1 MKKKVVVLGATGSIG
16 KSSLEIMSTL
26 PDLFDVV
33 GLVANK
39 NANSLLELSQK
50 YNCNKLCLCGV
61 ADSSAAS
68 GQNFINIPAE
78 VSYTGTDGIKSL
90 LDDTKPD
97 IVING
102 IAGSSGL
109 MPSVFVL
116 ERGIDLALANKETVV
131 MAYPLVRELAIKNNC
146 RILPVDSEHSAV
158 FSLINHFGREN
169 TARIILTASG
179 GPFRTFTKEKLLS
192 VTFADALKHPT
203 WNMGP
208 KITVDSSSL
217 ANKGLEVIEACRL
230 FDATPEQVK
239 VTIHPQSLVH
249 SLIQT
254 KDGALYAQIS
264 KPDMKHPILTALSW
278 PDFTPNSLELLN
290 LYDFNSPLE
299 MTFAAPDLDRFP
311 MLRLAYKAAASNG
324 GYTIAY
330 NAANEVAV
338 AAFAQGKIG
347 FYGISDLTEN
357 VLSHDWTAEPTDFD
371 DVMRIDGNARKL
383 AQEKLA

>member
-1 MKKKVVVLGATGSIG
+1 MKKVVVLGATGSIG

-26 PDLFDVV
+26 PDLFCVV

-39 NANSLLELSQK
+39 NAESLIALSKK
-50 YNCNKLCLCGV
+50 YHCNKLCLCG
-61 ADSSAAS
+61 AE
-68 GQNFINIPAE
+68 NPAFDE
-78 VSYTGTDGIKSL
+78 ISYTGIDGLKRL

-102 IAGSSGL
+102 IAGSAGL

-131 MAYPLVRELAIKNNC
+131 MAYPLVHTLAKKNNC

-169 TARIILTASG
+169 VARIVLTASG
-179 GPFRTFTKEKLLS
+179 GPFRTFPKEKLLK
-192 VTFADALKHPT
+192 VTLEDALKHPT

-230 FDATPEQVK
+230 FDVKPEQVK

-264 KPDMKHPILTALSW
+264 KPDMKHPILTALTW
-278 PDFTPNSLELLN
+278 PDFTENSLELLN
-290 LYDFNSPLE
+290 LYDFESPLE
-299 MTFAAPDLDRFP
+299 MTFASPDFDRFP
-311 MLRLAYKAAASNG
+311 MLRLAYKAAENNG

-338 AAFAQGKIG
+338 ASFAKGKIG
-347 FYGISDLTEN
+347 FYGISDLTQS
-357 VLSHDWTAEPTDFD
+357 VLDNDWTSEPKSFDEVMEIDFK
-371 DVMRIDGNARKL
+371 ARSL
-383 AQEKLA
+383 AQEKLS

>member
-1 MKKKVVVLGATGSIG
+1 MKKVVVLGATGSIG

-26 PDLFDVV
+26 PDLFRVV

-39 NANSLLELSQK
+39 NADSLISLSKQ
-50 YNCNKLCLCGV
+50 YCCDKLCLCGV
-61 ADSSAAS
+61 SDSSAAS
-68 GQNFINIPAE
+68 DTNCANVPNEI
-78 VSYTGTDGIKSL
+78 SYTGIDGIKKL

-102 IAGSSGL
+102 IAGSAGL
-109 MPSVFVL
+109 LPSVFVL

-131 MAYPLVRELAIKNNC
+131 MAYPLVRALAEKNNC

-158 FSLINHFGREN
+158 FSLINHFGKEN
-169 TARIILTASG
+169 VARIVLTASG
-179 GPFRTFTKEKLLS
+179 GPFRTFSKEKLLK
-192 VTFADALKHPT
+192 VTLEDALKHPT

-230 FDATPEQVK
+230 FDAKPEQVK

-254 KDGALYAQIS
+254 KDGALYGQIS
-264 KPDMKHPILTALSW
+264 KPDMKHPILTALTW
-278 PDFTPNSLELLN
+278 PDFTENSLELLN
-290 LYDFNSPLE
+290 LYDFESPLE
-299 MTFAAPDLDRFP
+299 MTFSGPDFNRFP
-311 MLRLAYKAAASNG
+311 MLRLAYKAATNNG

-338 AAFAQGKIG
+338 ASFAKGKIG
-347 FYGISDLTEN
+347 FYGISGLTEN
-357 VLSHDWTAEPTDFD
+357 VLSHDWASEPKSFD
-371 DVMRIDGNARKL
+371 EVMEIDRKARSL
-383 AQEKLA
+383 AQEKVS

>member
-1 MKKKVVVLGATGSIG
+1 MKKVVVLGATGSIG

-26 PDLFDVV
+26 PDLFCVV

-39 NANSLLELSQK
+39 NAESLIALSKK
-50 YNCNKLCLCGV
+50 YHCNKLCLCG
-61 ADSSAAS
+61 AE
-68 GQNFINIPAE
+68 NPAFDE
-78 VSYTGTDGIKSL
+78 ISYTGIDGIKRL

-102 IAGSSGL
+102 IAGSAGL

-131 MAYPLVRELAIKNNC
+131 MAYPLVHTLAKKNNC

-169 TARIILTASG
+169 VARIVLTASG
-179 GPFRTFTKEKLLS
+179 GPFRTFPKEKLLK
-192 VTFADALKHPT
+192 VTLEDALKHPT

-230 FDATPEQVK
+230 FDAKPEQVK

-264 KPDMKHPILTALSW
+264 KPDMKHPILTALTW
-278 PDFTPNSLELLN
+278 PDFTENSLELLN
-290 LYDFNSPLE
+290 LYDFESPLE
-299 MTFAAPDLDRFP
+299 MTFAGPDFDRFP
-311 MLRLAYKAAASNG
+311 MLRLAYKAAEKNG

-338 AAFAQGKIG
+338 ASFAKGKIG
-347 FYGISDLTEN
+347 FYGISDLTQS
-357 VLSHDWTAEPTDFD
+357 VLDNDWTSEPKSFEE
-371 DVMRIDGNARKL
+371 VMEIDYKARNL
-383 AQEKLA
+383 AQERLS

>member
-1 MKKKVVVLGATGSIG
+1 MKKVVVLGATGSIG

-26 PDLFDVV
+26 PDLFCVV

-39 NANSLLELSQK
+39 NAESLIALSKK
-50 YNCNKLCLCGV
+50 YHCNKLCLCGV
-61 ADSSAAS
+61 ET
-68 GQNFINIPAE
+68 PAFDE
-78 VSYTGTDGIKSL
+78 ISYTGIDGLKHL

-102 IAGSSGL
+102 IAGSAGL

-131 MAYPLVRELAIKNNC
+131 MAYPLVHALAQKNNC

-169 TARIILTASG
+169 VARIVLTASG
-179 GPFRTFTKEKLLS
+179 GPFRTFPKEKLLK
-192 VTFADALKHPT
+192 VTLEDALKHPT

-230 FDATPEQVK
+230 FDAKPEQVK

-264 KPDMKHPILTALSW
+264 KPDMKHPILTALTW
-278 PDFTPNSLELLN
+278 PDFTENSLELLN
-290 LYDFNSPLE
+290 LYDFESPLE
-299 MTFAAPDLDRFP
+299 MTFAGPDFDRFP
-311 MLRLAYKAAASNG
+311 MLRLAYKAAENNG

-338 AAFAQGKIG
+338 ASFAKRKIG
-347 FYGISDLTEN
+347 FYGISDLTQS
-357 VLSHDWTAEPTDFD
+357 VLDNDWTSEPKSFEE
-371 DVMRIDGNARKL
+371 VMEIDYKARNL
-383 AQEKLA
+383 AQERLS

>member
-1 MKKKVVVLGATGSIG
+1 MKKVVVLGATGSIG

-26 PDLFDVV
+26 PDLFCVV

-39 NANSLLELSQK
+39 NAESLIALSKK
-50 YNCNKLCLCGV
+50 YHCNKLCLCG
-61 ADSSAAS
+61 AE
-68 GQNFINIPAE
+68 NPAFDE
-78 VSYTGTDGIKSL
+78 ISYTGIDGLKRL

-102 IAGSSGL
+102 IAGSAGL

-116 ERGIDLALANKETVV
+116 ERGIDHALANKETVV
-131 MAYPLVRELAIKNNC
+131 MAYPLVHTLAKTNNC

-169 TARIILTASG
+169 VARIVLTASG
-179 GPFRTFTKEKLLS
+179 GPFRTFPKEKLLK
-192 VTFADALKHPT
+192 VTLEDALKHPT

-230 FDATPEQVK
+230 FDAKPEQVK

-264 KPDMKHPILTALSW
+264 KPDMKHPILTALTW
-278 PDFTPNSLELLN
+278 PDFTENSLELLN
-290 LYDFNSPLE
+290 LYDFESPLE
-299 MTFAAPDLDRFP
+299 MTFAGPDFDRFP
-311 MLRLAYKAAASNG
+311 MLRLAYKAAEKNG

-338 AAFAQGKIG
+338 ASFAKGKIG
-347 FYGISDLTEN
+347 FYGISDLTQS
-357 VLSHDWTAEPTDFD
+357 VLDNDWTSEPKSFDEVMEIDFK
-371 DVMRIDGNARKL
+371 ARSL
-383 AQEKLA
+383 AQERLS

>member
-1 MKKKVVVLGATGSIG
+1 MKKVVVLGATGSIG

-26 PDLFDVV
+26 PDLFCVV

-39 NANSLLELSQK
+39 NAESLIALSKK
-50 YNCNKLCLCGV
+50 YNCNKLCLCG
-61 ADSSAAS
+61 AE
-68 GQNFINIPAE
+68 NPAFDE
-78 VSYTGTDGIKSL
+78 ISYTGIDGIKHL

-102 IAGSSGL
+102 IAGSAGL

-131 MAYPLVRELAIKNNC
+131 MAYPLVHTLAKTNNC

-169 TARIILTASG
+169 VARIVLTASG
-179 GPFRTFTKEKLLS
+179 GPFRTFSKEKLLK
-192 VTFADALKHPT
+192 VTLEDALKHPT

-230 FDATPEQVK
+230 FDAKPEQVK

-264 KPDMKHPILTALSW
+264 KPDMKHPILTALTW
-278 PDFTPNSLELLN
+278 PDFTENSLELLN
-290 LYDFNSPLE
+290 LYDFESPLE
-299 MTFAAPDLDRFP
+299 MTFAGPDFDRFP
-311 MLRLAYKAAASNG
+311 MLRLAYKAAEKNG

-338 AAFAQGKIG
+338 ASFAKRKIG
-347 FYGISDLTEN
+347 FYSISDLTQS
-357 VLSHDWTAEPTDFD
+357 VLDNDWTSEPKSFEEVMEIDFK
-371 DVMRIDGNARKL
+371 ARSL
-383 AQEKLA
+383 AQERLS

>member
-1 MKKKVVVLGATGSIG
+1 MKKVVVLGATGSIG

-26 PDLFDVV
+26 PDLFCVV

-39 NANSLLELSQK
+39 NAEALIALSKK
-50 YNCNKLCLCGV
+50 YHCNKLCLCG
-61 ADSSAAS
+61 AE
-68 GQNFINIPAE
+68 NPAFDE
-78 VSYTGTDGIKSL
+78 ISYTGIDGIKRL

-102 IAGSSGL
+102 IAGSAGL

-131 MAYPLVRELAIKNNC
+131 MAYPLVHTLAKTNNC

-169 TARIILTASG
+169 VARIVLTASG
-179 GPFRTFTKEKLLS
+179 GPFRTFPKEKLLK
-192 VTFADALKHPT
+192 VTLEDALKHPT

-230 FDATPEQVK
+230 FDAKPEQVK

-264 KPDMKHPILTALSW
+264 KPDMKHPILTALTW
-278 PDFTPNSLELLN
+278 PDFTENSLELLN
-290 LYDFNSPLE
+290 LYDFESPLE
-299 MTFAAPDLDRFP
+299 MTFAGPDFDRFP
-311 MLRLAYKAAASNG
+311 MLRLAYKAAENNG

-338 AAFAQGKIG
+338 ASFAKGKIG
-347 FYGISDLTEN
+347 FYGISDLTQS
-357 VLSHDWTAEPTDFD
+357 VLDNDWTSEPKSFDEVMEIDFK
-371 DVMRIDGNARKL
+371 ARSL
-383 AQEKLA
+383 AQERLS

>member
-1 MKKKVVVLGATGSIG
+1 MKKVVVLGATGSIG

-26 PDLFDVV
+26 PDLFRVV

-39 NANSLLELSQK
+39 NADSLISLSKQ
-50 YNCNKLCLCGV
+50 YCCDKLCLCGV
-61 ADSSAAS
+61 SDSSAAS
-68 GQNFINIPAE
+68 DTNCANVPNEI
-78 VSYTGTDGIKSL
+78 SYTGIDGIKKL

-102 IAGSSGL
+102 IAGSAGL
-109 MPSVFVL
+109 LPSVFVL

-131 MAYPLVRELAIKNNC
+131 MAYPLVRALAEKNNC

-158 FSLINHFGREN
+158 FSLINHFGKEN
-169 TARIILTASG
+169 VARIVLTASG
-179 GPFRTFTKEKLLS
+179 GPFRTFTKEKLLK
-192 VTFADALKHPT
+192 VTLADALKHPT

-230 FDATPEQVK
+230 FDAKPEQVK

-254 KDGALYAQIS
+254 KDGALYGQIS
-264 KPDMKHPILTALSW
+264 KPDMKHPILTALTW
-278 PDFTPNSLELLN
+278 PDFTENSLELLN
-290 LYDFNSPLE
+290 LYDFESPLE
-299 MTFAAPDLDRFP
+299 MTFSGPDFDRFP
-311 MLRLAYKAAASNG
+311 MLRLAYKAATNNG

-338 AAFAQGKIG
+338 ASFAKGKIG
-347 FYGISDLTEN
+347 FYGISDLTES
-357 VLSHDWTAEPTDFD
+357 VLSHDWASEPKSFD
-371 DVMRIDGNARKL
+371 EVMEIDRKARSL
-383 AQEKLA
+383 AQEKVS

>member
-26 PDLFDVV
+26 PDLYDIV

-39 NANSLLELSQK
+39 NANSLIELSQK

-61 ADSSAAS
+61 AGSSAAS
-68 GQNFINIPAE
+68 VQNFINIPNE
-78 VSYTGTDGIKSL
+78 VSYTGTDGIKRL

-102 IAGSSGL
+102 IAGSAGL

-131 MAYPLVRELAIKNNC
+131 MAYPLVRELAVKNDC

-158 FSLINHFGREN
+158 FSLINHFGKEN

-179 GPFRTFTKEKLLS
+179 GPFRTFPKEKLFS

-311 MLRLAYKAAASNG
+311 MLRLAYKAASSNG